1 MDSPTVI
8 LRRPGRRALALG
20 ALTGAFFAAWLG
32 VAADPAAAA
41 YSAEVESG
49 VLRIVG
55 DSESDKLTLQ
65 LAPGSPGI
73 LEVDVGSDGTAD
85 FSLDRSTFTAIEV
98 KGRSGD
104 DEIRVSHL
112 GGAFPDE
119 ALTMMG
125 EGGDDTLVGGIG
137 DNTLIGGFGDD
148 LASGGDGNDTVL
160 LGSGVD
166 TVVWNPGD
174 DNDTVDGQSGDDTLD
189 FNGSN
194 VGEIVGVAANGSSVR
209 FTRNVANIAMDLLG
223 VEHIGFDAFGGEDS
237 IVVTDLS
244 GTDAESVDVDLTAF
258 GGAGDGQADSVIAR
272 GADGDDLFAGTSSPA
287 GVHMSALGVGIDVT
301 GGEPGA
307 DGVIA
312 EGGAGSDT
320 VRYTGTDGDDI
331 IPVFA
336 NATAASVAPLGAA
349 RIDAAVESLVLLGL
363 DGADAI
369 SAVGNLAALT
379 TITMDGGGGDDTVL
393 GGNGPDVLIG
403 DDGED
408 LVDGNQGLDSACMGR
423 GADTF
428 RWDPGDGN
436 DAVEGEGGDDRLDFN
451 GSGAGENIE
460 VSENGSRARVTR
472 NIANIVLDLADVEL
486 LAFNALGGADNV
498 VVDDLEGT
506 DVDDVHVD
514 LGGIGGGGD
523 GQPDTV
529 TARGTDGADRV
540 GLSSPG
546 GFALVSGLA
555 AEVLVESA
563 ESAHD
568 DVNVATL
575 GGADVVTTGRE
586 VFGPASYNV
595 DGGDGDDVTEYR
607 GTDQPEAIQV
617 IANGAEVS
625 TVAPLAARL
634 DTIAVESL
642 VVLGLAGADT
652 ISGVGNLASLTA
664 VTMDGGPDG
673 DTVLG
678 GNGADLLLGGD
689 GNDHVDGNQGLDTAL
704 LGSGEDRFQWDPGDG
719 NDAVEGQSGDDVIE
733 FNGSNASENI
743 AVAADGSRGL
753 LTRNIANIT
762 MDFDTVEAVL
772 VHARGGTDAVTVDD
786 LEGTDVDA
794 VDVDLAVLGGGGD
807 GQADTVVVN
816 GRSRKDAVDVG
827 VAGSQVL
834 VAGLPAETR
843 IAGGEPLLDTL
854 VIQTLGGDDDV
865 AVAPDVG
872 TFIWPVVDLGAD
884 E

>member
-8 LRRPGRRALALG
+8 LRPGRRALAMS

-32 VAADPAAAA
+32 FAAGPAAAA

-49 VLRIVG
+49 VLKLVG
-55 DSESDKLTLQ
+55 DSAGDRLTLQ

-85 FSLDRSTFTAIEV
+85 FSFDRSTFTAIEV

-137 DNTLIGGFGDD
+137 DNTLIGGYGDD
-148 LASGGDGNDTVL
+148 VVSGGDGNDTVL
-160 LGSGVD
+160 LGSGAD

-189 FNGSN
+189 FNGAN

-209 FTRNVANIAMDLLG
+209 FTRNVASIAMDLAD
-223 VEHIGFDAFGGEDS
+223 VEHIGFDAFGGADS

-244 GTDAESVDVDLTAF
+244 GTDAETVDVDLAAF
-258 GGAGDGQADSVIAR
+258 GGAGDGQPDSVIAR
-272 GADGDDLFAGTSSPA
+272 GGDGDDVFAGTSSPA
-287 GVHMSALGVGIDVT
+287 GVHVSALGVDIDVT

-320 VRYTGTDGDDI
+320 VRYGGTDGDDI

-336 NATAASVAPLGAA
+336 NGTAASIAPLGAA
-349 RIDAAVESLVLLGL
+349 RIDAAAVESLVLLGL

-379 TITMDGGGGDDTVL
+379 TITMDGGDGDDTVL
-393 GGNGPDVLIG
+393 GGNGPDLLVG
-403 DDGED
+403 GDGED
-408 LVDGNQGLDSACMGR
+408 LVDGNQGLDNASMGR
-423 GADTF
+423 GEDTF

-436 DAVEGEGGDDRLDFN
+436 DVVEGQGGDDRLDFN
-451 GSGAGENIE
+451 GSGAGENVQ
-460 VSENGSRARVTR
+460 VSANGSQARLTR

-486 LAFNALGGADNV
+486 LAVSSLGGADNV

-506 DVDDVHVD
+506 DVDDVYVD

-555 AEVLVESA
+555 AEVLVEAA

-607 GTDQPEAIQV
+607 GTDQPDAIQV

-642 VVLGLAGADT
+642 VVLGLSGADT
-652 ISGVGNLASLTA
+652 ISGVGNLAALTA
-664 VTMDGGPDG
+664 VTMNGGLEG
-673 DTVLG
+673 DTLLG

-704 LGSGEDRFQWDPGDG
+704 LGRGEDRFQWDPGDG
-719 NDAVEGQSGDDVIE
+719 NDVVEGQGGIDAID
-733 FNGSNASENI
+733 FNGSNASESI
-743 AVAADGSRGL
+743 AVAANGGRGL
-753 LTRNIANIT
+753 ITRNIANIT
-762 MDFDTVEAVL
+762 MDFDAVEAVL
-772 VHARGGTDAVTVDD
+772 VGARGGTDAVTVGD
-786 LEGTDVDA
+786 LAGTDVDA

-816 GRSRKDAVDVG
+816 GRSRADAVDVG
-827 VAGSQVL
+827 LAGSQVL

-843 IAGGEPLLDTL
+843 IAGSEPLLDTL

-865 AVAPDVG
+865 AVAPDVS
-872 TFIWPVVDLGAD
+872 TVIWPVVDLGAD